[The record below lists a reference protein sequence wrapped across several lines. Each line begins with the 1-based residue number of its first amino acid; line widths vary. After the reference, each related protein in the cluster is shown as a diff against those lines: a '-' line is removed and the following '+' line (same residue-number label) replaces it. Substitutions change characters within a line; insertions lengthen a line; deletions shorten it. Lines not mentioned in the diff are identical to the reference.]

1 MPDED
6 LSQRAARFLWEEH
19 RARKPFEPIPAPF
32 APCTVDEAYAVQE
45 GFHTRM
51 SAVHGP
57 VAGYKIALTTPVMQQ
72 MVGFHAPIAGAIL
85 GGTVYSSP
93 VTLRHTDYVR
103 LGIECEIAV
112 ELGMS
117 LPAAKAP
124 YSRGLVT
131 DAVAAV
137 MPAFE
142 VVDDRQADYTL
153 LAAHVLS
160 LIADNAWNAGV
171 VLGSPLREWHGLN
184 LAAARGVM
192 VLNGV
197 AVGEGRGRDV
207 MGHPFDALVWLINTL
222 ARRGKSLAQGMIVM
236 TGSIVTTRFVNAG
249 DAVSFSMDGLG
260 EVRLGVV

>member
-6 LSQRAARFLWEEH
+6 RIQRAAGFLWEEH
-19 RARKPFEPIPAPF
+19 HARKPFAPIPAPL
-32 APCTVDEAYAVQE
+32 APRTVDEAYAVQE

-51 SAVHGP
+51 AEVHGRI
-57 VAGYKIALTTPVMQQ
+57 AGYKVALTTPVMQQ

-85 GGTVYSSP
+85 GGTMHSSP
-93 VTLRHTDYVR
+93 VTLRRIDYVR

-112 ELGMS
+112 ELGMD

-124 YSRGLVT
+124 YSRDLVA

-137 MPAFE
+137 IPAFE
-142 VVDDRQADYTL
+142 VVDDRQADYAQ

-171 VLGSPLREWHGLN
+171 VLGSPLREWHSLD
-184 LAAARGVM
+184 LAAARGAM
-192 VLNGV
+192 ALNGV
-197 AVGEGRGRDV
+197 VVGEGHGRDV
-207 MGHPFDALVWLINTL
+207 MGHPFEALTWLVNML
-222 ARRGKSLAQGMIVM
+222 AQQGKSLTQRMIVM
-236 TGSIVTTRFVNAG
+236 TGSIVATRFVDAG
-249 DAVSFSMDGLG
+249 DVASFSMDGMG